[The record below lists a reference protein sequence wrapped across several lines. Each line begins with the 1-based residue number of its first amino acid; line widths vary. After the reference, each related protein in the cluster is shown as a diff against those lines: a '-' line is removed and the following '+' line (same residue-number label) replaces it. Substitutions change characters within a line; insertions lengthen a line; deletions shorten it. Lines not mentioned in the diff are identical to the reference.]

1 MTIECAQKNLC
12 NGEFWLYIPRSPH
25 RRVRVLL
32 RDLSGFFVAQTTRFL
47 AALCFLEN
55 AHD

>member
-1 MTIECAQKNLC
+1 LNAQKNLC
-12 NGEFWLYIPRSPH
+12 SSAFWLYIPRSPH

-32 RDLSGFFVAQTTRFL
+32 RDLSGFFVARDHQVFGG
-47 AALCFLEN
+47 ALFLEN